1 MPNPFHFQCWLSAFG
16 PTMLVIIVFVLSACT
31 MPQPI
36 HPGPPKLNP
45 IPNSER
51 SYLALGDSYTIGE
64 SVPES
69 ERWSVQLVELLRQ
82 EGFALNQPDIIA
94 RTGWTTAELAEAIR
108 DSGNGKKYAMVSLL
122 VGINNQYRGQSTE
135 IYRAEFAYLLK
146 TATSFV
152 GGNPEKVFVLS
163 IPDWGVTPFAAGRDR
178 QKIAEEIDTFNAIA
192 REECQKLGIPY
203 INITPLSQQ
212 AADDLSLVA
221 SDQLHFSGKMYRQW
235 AEQALPVAR
244 NLLK

>member
-1 MPNPFHFQCWLSAFG
+1 MTQPAHPV
-16 PTMLVIIVFVLSACT
+16 PTT
-31 MPQPI
+31 
-36 HPGPPKLNP
+36 LNP
-45 IPNSER
+45 TPASER

-69 ERWSVQLVELLRQ
+69 ERWSVQLAALLRQ
-82 EGFALNQPDIIA
+82 EGIPLNKPDIIA

-108 DSGNGKKYAMVSLL
+108 DSGNRKTYSMVSLL
-122 VGINNQYRGQSTE
+122 IGVNNQYRGQSAE
-135 IYRAEFAYLLK
+135 IYRTEFTDLLK
-146 TATSFV
+146 TATSFA

-178 QKIAEEIDTFNAIA
+178 QKIAEEIDAFNAIA
-192 REECQKLGIPY
+192 REECRKLGIAY
-203 INITPLSQQ
+203 VDITLLSRR

-221 SDQLHFSGKMYRQW
+221 SDQLHCSGKMYRQW
-235 AEQALPVAR
+235 AAQALPVVK